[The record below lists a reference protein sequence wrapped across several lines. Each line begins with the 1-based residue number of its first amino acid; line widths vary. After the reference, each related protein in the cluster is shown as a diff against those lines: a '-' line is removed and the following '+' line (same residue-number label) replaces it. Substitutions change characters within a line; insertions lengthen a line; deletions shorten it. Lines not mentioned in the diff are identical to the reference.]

1 MQLDS
6 DGNGAWLKKE
16 RGMHF
21 FFFFAMASAAQLKRE
36 AKQRALIAS
45 VDVM

>member
-21 FFFFAMASAAQLKRE
+21 FFVAMASAAQLKRE